1 MIPRL
6 SCALR
11 LQRYVRVF
19 VMLSAFVQVQ
29 LTDDELWHA
38 IVQNTDSM
46 SALIH
51 QQVDL
56 ETSLA
61 GPDDPAERT
70 RLMRA
75 NQQQIDRSAREY
87 AAYTAEIRRRYP
99 F

>member
-1 MIPRL
+1 
-6 SCALR
+6 
-11 LQRYVRVF
+11 
-19 VMLSAFVQVQ
+19 MLSASVQVQ

-56 ETSLA
+56 ETGLA
-61 GPDDPAERT
+61 GPDDPDERA

-75 NQQQIDRSAREY
+75 NQQQIDRFAREY
-87 AAYTAEIRRRYP
+87 AAYTTEIRRRHP

>member
-1 MIPRL
+1 
-6 SCALR
+6 
-11 LQRYVRVF
+11 
-19 VMLSAFVQVQ
+19 MLSAYVQVQ

-56 ETSLA
+56 EIGLA
-61 GPDDPAERT
+61 GPHDPAERAHLT
-70 RLMRA
+70 RA
-75 NQQQIDRSAREY
+75 NQQQIDRFAREY
-87 AAYTAEIRRRYP
+87 AAYTAEIRRRHP

>member
-1 MIPRL
+1 MIRKL
-6 SCALR
+6 SCAAIAALS
-11 LQRYVRVF
+11 VGS
-19 VMLSAFVQVQ
+19 VMLRASVQVQ

-56 ETSLA
+56 ETGLA
-61 GPDDPAERT
+61 GPYDPAERA

-75 NQQQIDRSAREY
+75 NQQQIERFAREY
-87 AAYTAEIRRRYP
+87 ADYTAEIRRRHP

>member
-1 MIPRL
+1 MIRKV
-6 SCALR
+6 SCAAIAAP
-11 LQRYVRVF
+11 F
-19 VMLSAFVQVQ
+19 AGSVMLSASVQVQ

-56 ETSLA
+56 ETGLA
-61 GPDDPAERT
+61 GPCDPSERA

-75 NQQQIDRSAREY
+75 NQQQIDRFAREY
-87 AAYTAEIRRRYP
+87 AAYTAEIRRRHP